1 MGKIIF
7 YTRSGQTSPSS
18 NYRILQYVPY
28 IKGDKESRCLASEYL
43 YKKHGNARTKTE
55 KLFWYSLYY
64 GNIQINTN
72 NLTGGELIAI
82 IYFTIKKSDIFKD
95 IKKKFK
101 KRKKKKDKIKEA
113 VIIEED

>member
-64 GNIQINTN
+64 GNIQFNVFRFMIQDLLSKPDCIVVQRAISPKVIFPLKLNINSS
-72 NLTGGELIAI
+72 L
-82 IYFTIKKSDIFKD
+82 
-95 IKKKFK
+95 
-101 KRKKKKDKIKEA
+101 
-113 VIIEED
+113 